1 MQRFIINQ
9 PYFQDWA
16 KFGLQVRRQFASCFR
31 VAWTTKEGNSSQHF
45 SCIISVTAAIAEPTL
60 QCSPKILALIL
71 TLTFLNDS
79 IWNVSNEPWM
89 VLICK
94 NVKHF
99 TLGNFKHFQIMK
111 ISIELLKLK
120 ILQFLLKIEPKKNKN
135 HPHLK
140 RWQRR
145 MNCIDLC
152 DLCFIHS
159 PSHGPDTSFLRDF
172 FLIKPQNIILT
183 QVRRSLMKSS

>member
-1 MQRFIINQ
+1 MQ
-9 PYFQDWA
+9 A
-16 KFGLQVRRQFASCFR
+16 KYMYWV
-31 VAWTTKEGNSSQHF
+31 
-45 SCIISVTAAIAEPTL
+45 
-60 QCSPKILALIL
+60 LALIL

-120 ILQFLLKIEPKKNKN
+120 ILQFALGKNIKN
-135 HPHLK
+135 QPHLK

-145 MNCIDLC
+145 IALIRNCK
-152 DLCFIHS
+152 
-159 PSHGPDTSFLRDF
+159 PSLWRTFFYIQLSMSSTRFFSEIFHNKTSKYDSSSRPDVL
-172 FLIKPQNIILT
+172 
-183 QVRRSLMKSS
+183 

>member
-1 MQRFIINQ
+1 M
-9 PYFQDWA
+9 PLVSKFQVVV
-16 KFGLQVRRQFASCFR
+16 KHFSV
-31 VAWTTKEGNSSQHF
+31 NF
-45 SCIISVTAAIAEPTL
+45 SCIISVPTALLPTL
-60 QCSPKILALIL
+60 QCSLNILSLIL

-120 ILQFLLKIEPKKNKN
+120 ILQFPLKKNIKN
-135 HPHLK
+135 QPHLE
-140 RWQRR
+140 RWQRIIALIR
-145 MNCIDLC
+145 ICKPTLWRT
-152 DLCFIHS
+152 FSYIHLYTW
-159 PSHGPDTSFLRDF
+159 PWQPDTSFLKDF
-172 FLIKPQNIILT
+172 Y
-183 QVRRSLMKSS
+183 